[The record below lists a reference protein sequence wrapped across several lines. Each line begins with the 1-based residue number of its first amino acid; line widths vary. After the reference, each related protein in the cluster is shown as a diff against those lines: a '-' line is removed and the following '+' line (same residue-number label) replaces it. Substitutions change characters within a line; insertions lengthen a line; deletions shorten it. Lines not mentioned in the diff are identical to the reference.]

1 MRKIFVDL
9 LKCSGISFFI
19 TFLMLIMSII
29 PICLISFFYGTN
41 FHAPY
46 NLFTVIGNTNDLGNA
61 IEFNFNKNFG
71 IQILLFY
78 FCFTFVIL
86 GITYTKRYK
95 KMIYLIISLFAI
107 LLQVLLMNSI
117 VLNKEP
123 FKETSINEIKELIKS
138 NEDTVIYV
146 GRDNCPECI
155 IFKPKLSSFLS
166 KEGLRINYLNTTGNE
181 DEVSNFKKFY
191 NELGVVSVPAVIFME
206 GGKIVKVLHGNKA
219 YNEIENRM
227 KQFTQLKTEQIS
239 K

>member
-61 IEFNFNKNFG
+61 IEFNFNQNFG

-155 IFKPKLSSFLS
+155 IFKPK
-166 KEGLRINYLNTTGNE
+166 I
-181 DEVSNFKKFY
+181 
-191 NELGVVSVPAVIFME
+191 A
-206 GGKIVKVLHGNKA
+206 
-219 YNEIENRM
+219 
-227 KQFTQLKTEQIS
+227 
-239 K
+239 